1 MIVQKSY
8 SFCIY
13 GNYHLSRADRKGKSQ
28 DHCQRKF
35 AEVGIGVGGMRVG
48 VDGVRVGVSGVG
60 VGWVSRG

>member
-1 MIVQKSY
+1 MLVQKSY

-13 GNYHLSRADRKGKSQ
+13 ALSPLESRQGREIPRSLP
-28 DHCQRKF
+28 RKF

-60 VGWVSRG
+60 VGWVESG